1 MSTLNRDANRKSVGG
16 GVNLVDSATP
26 LMLMV
31 DPVTNRLLIDVT
43 ISGSTGSVIPKE
55 VGHDQNRKTTA
66 YGVLDNA
73 VVNTPQETLSPL
85 IIDHTNGYLFVDIIN
100 G

>member
-16 GVNLVDSATP
+16 GVNLVDSVTP

-31 DPVTNRLLIDVT
+31 DPVTDRLLIDIT
-43 ISGSTGSVIPKE
+43 LSTSTGSIIPSE

-66 YGVLDNA
+66 YGVKDDAGL
-73 VVNTPQETLSPL
+73 ELSPL
-85 IIDHTNGYLFVDIIN
+85 IIDHTNGYLFVDLVIE
-100 G
+100 